1 MRLIAMRLR
10 AGIALLSAGVIGTA
24 LPLFAVCTEAAGQA
38 PEPPAA
44 TRSATHQEKA
54 GRPSKVDAV
63 DGRELRLQKKQ
74 LWWNHARE
82 LLLSNI
88 EISAEQARGVDAILG
103 EQLDK
108 RAQHQR
114 HDVELK
120 AARRSGD
127 PERIDAALTAV
138 FAIRAQIKEPHEI
151 YEEIRALLSEEQRPQ
166 FDMNRAR
173 HVAESQAPAK
183 ERAAPN
189 ERGDR
194 ATSKAW

>member
-1 MRLIAMRLR
+1 MRLIATRLR

-44 TRSATHQEKA
+44 TRSATHQEKP
-54 GRPSKVDAV
+54 GRPSKVDAT
-63 DGRELRLQKKQ
+63 DRRELQLQKKK

-82 LLLSNI
+82 VLFSNI

-108 RAQHQR
+108 RAQHQQ
-114 HDVELK
+114 HDVELR

-183 ERAAPN
+183 ERASQN

>member
-1 MRLIAMRLR
+1 MRLIATRLR
-10 AGIALLSAGVIGTA
+10 AGIALVSAGVIGTA
-24 LPLFAVCTEAAGQA
+24 LPLFAGCTEKAGQA

-44 TRSATHQEKA
+44 TRSATHAEKA
-54 GRPSKVDAV
+54 GRPSKVDAT
-63 DGRELRLQKKQ
+63 DGRKHRLQKKQ
-74 LWWNHARE
+74 LWWNHAHE
-82 LLLSNI
+82 VLFSNI

-108 RAQHQR
+108 RAQHQQ
-114 HDVELK
+114 HDLELK

-151 YEEIRALLSEEQRPQ
+151 YEEMRALLSEEQRPQ

-173 HVAESQAPAK
+173 HVAESQAPAE
-183 ERAAPN
+183 ERAAQN
-189 ERGDR
+189 EQGDR

>member
-1 MRLIAMRLR
+1 MRLIATRLR
-10 AGIALLSAGVIGTA
+10 AGIALVSAGVIGTA
-24 LPLFAVCTEAAGQA
+24 LPLFAGCTEEAGQA

-44 TRSATHQEKA
+44 TRSATHAEKA
-54 GRPSKVDAV
+54 GLPSKVNAV

-108 RAQHQR
+108 RAQHQQR
-114 HDVELK
+114 DVELRS
-120 AARRSGD
+120 ARKSGD
-127 PERIDAALTAV
+127 PERSGAAYTAV
-138 FAIRAQIKEPHEI
+138 LAIRAQIKEPHEI

-183 ERAAPN
+183 QPAAQD

-194 ATSKAW
+194 ATSTAW

>member
-1 MRLIAMRLR
+1 MRLIATRLR

-24 LPLFAVCTEAAGQA
+24 LPLFAGCTEEARQA

-44 TRSATHQEKA
+44 TRSATHAEKA
-54 GRPSKVDAV
+54 GLPSKVNANDE
-63 DGRELRLQKKQ
+63 RKRRLQKKK
-74 LWWNHARE
+74 LWWNHAHE
-82 LLLSNI
+82 VLFSNI

-108 RAQHQR
+108 RAQHQQ
-114 HDVELK
+114 HDVELR
-120 AARRSGD
+120 AARTSGD

-151 YEEIRALLSEEQRPQ
+151 YDEIRALLSEEQRPQ

-183 ERAAPN
+183 QRAAQN
-189 ERGDR
+189 EQGDR